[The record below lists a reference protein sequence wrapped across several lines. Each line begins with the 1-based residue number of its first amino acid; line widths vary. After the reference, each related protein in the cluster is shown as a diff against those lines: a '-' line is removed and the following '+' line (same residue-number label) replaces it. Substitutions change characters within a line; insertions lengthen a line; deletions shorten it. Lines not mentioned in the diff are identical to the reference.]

1 MLICIIW
8 KLFFDRVSEL
18 ARHRLNKKN
27 FTIFTS
33 SRSTCIDNT
42 EKMETRKIETAKE
55 MMEMVKRYHTFLLVY
70 LPVSFACGTSI
81 RKRCNLF
88 LSPTIETLNE
98 VVTFYEASSY
108 GRWWNFYPGLKFFP
122 DSCETMFPFI
132 SKKKNNPA
140 IPQKTHANDQDI
152 KMKSIFR
159 YLFESFLIFFK
170 KSNRFIYLRVGEEY
184 LDKRK
189 IIDDATHYR
198 LLVFLTGSKGI
209 IYNSI

>member
-132 SKKKNNPA
+132 SKKKNNQQFHRKHTRMIKILKWNRSFA
-140 IPQKTHANDQDI
+140 IFSN
-152 KMKSIFR
+152 
-159 YLFESFLIFFK
+159 LFLSSLKKAIASF
-170 KSNRFIYLRVGEEY
+170 
-184 LDKRK
+184 
-189 IIDDATHYR
+189 T
-198 LLVFLTGSKGI
+198 
-209 IYNSI
+209 

>member
-42 EKMETRKIETAKE
+42 EKMETRK
-55 MMEMVKRYHTFLLVY
+55 KRRKKWWRWWKDIIRFFSYICQFLSHAVQ
-70 LPVSFACGTSI
+70 V

-140 IPQKTHANDQDI
+140 ISQKTHANDQDI

>member
-42 EKMETRKIETAKE
+42 EKMETRK
-55 MMEMVKRYHTFLLVY
+55 KRRKKWWRWWKDIIRFFSYICQFLSHAVQ
-70 LPVSFACGTSI
+70 V